1 MKHDWLWAD
10 RQPPAL
16 LTAKLLPLLVGAT
29 LLSASPAEAGRLQS
43 WEFST
48 RENRLTFTTDE
59 SVLPSVQL
67 VSDPTRLVID
77 LPGTTLG
84 RSRVNQLIGGSIREV
99 RVAQF
104 NAQTTR
110 IVIELNPGY
119 TLDPEQVQVRGNT
132 NENWTVQLPA
142 PQQSEAFSSSTSNR
156 PSLAQ
161 AVVDPADAGTQ
172 LEGVRITQDGFFFRT
187 TGEKPNVVQ
196 EYSDDRRQLTLELED
211 TALSS
216 RLTDRDIAVDRYQVS
231 RIQLAPIED
240 KNPPAVR
247 IVLELAADAPE
258 WRATATNLGGV
269 VLVPTGGLAAAP
281 PGDRTS
287 QSLTNPTRQTQPSAE
302 PRIPVTLPSPARGN
316 ADFMSTPIELPD
328 VSDRRVRIAIDPGHG
343 GRDPGAVGISG
354 LQEKIV
360 VLDISQK
367 VAQLLEQQGAQ
378 VILTRRDDTEIELE
392 PRVRDANQGNANLF
406 VSIHANAIDLDHP
419 GINGTE
425 TYYYSS
431 SAGYQLAQT
440 IQTSVVE
447 GTGMRNIGVK
457 ESRFY
462 VLRNTHMP
470 AALVEVGFVTG
481 QVDAPR
487 LADPVFRERMAEA
500 IARGILQ
507 YVQQR
512 L

>member
-1 MKHDWLWAD
+1 M
-10 RQPPAL
+10 
-16 LTAKLLPLLVGAT
+16 LLP
-29 LLSASPAEAGRLQS
+29 ASPAEAGRLQS

-67 VSDPTRLVID
+67 VPDPTRLVID

-119 TLDPEQVQVRGNT
+119 TLDPEQVQVQGST

-142 PQQSEAFSSSTSNR
+142 PQQSEVSFSSSASNR
-156 PSLAQ
+156 PSASLAQ
-161 AVVDPADAGTQ
+161 ADAVVDPADVGTQ

-211 TALSS
+211 TALSP

-231 RIQLAPIED
+231 RIQLAPMEG
-240 KNPPAVR
+240 KNPPAVQ
-247 IVLELAADAPE
+247 IVLELTADAPE

-287 QSLTNPTRQTQPSAE
+287 QSLTNPTRQTQSVAE
-302 PRIPVTLPSPARGN
+302 PRIPVTLPS
-316 ADFMSTPIELPD
+316 ADRSNTDLMSTPIELPD

-343 GRDPGAVGISG
+343 GRDPGAVGING

-419 GINGTE
+419 GTNGTE

-440 IQTSVVE
+440 IQTSVAE

-457 ESRFY
+457 EARFY